1 MVTIWPKSQ
10 DRGSEFSTK
19 DSTPTAG
26 TTLVFEKK
34 ASVSKYDFTNLIKNS
49 NTSACEQLTLYKNTC
64 KDSEHHAS

>member
-34 ASVSKYDFTNLIKNS
+34 ASVSKYDFTNLIKKFQHK
-49 NTSACEQLTLYKNTC
+49 CL
-64 KDSEHHAS
+64 